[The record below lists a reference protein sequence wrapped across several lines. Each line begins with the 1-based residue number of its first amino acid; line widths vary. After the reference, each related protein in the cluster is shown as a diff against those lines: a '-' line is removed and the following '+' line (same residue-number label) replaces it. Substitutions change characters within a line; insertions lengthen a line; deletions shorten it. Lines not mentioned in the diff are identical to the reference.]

1 MSMRIQLEEIG
12 VSHLEIIKSLIDI
25 QQQDTFKRLLL
36 NKTKT
41 IVRLYVISAY
51 DLAKR
56 DIGSDSD
63 PYLKITLGNK
73 VVNERDV
80 YQLDEPNP
88 DFCKSYDFEA
98 VFPGCP
104 MMNL

>member
-1 MSMRIQLEEIG
+1 MEFRLQMEEIG
-12 VSHLEIIKSLIDI
+12 VGHLDITRSLSDMTSG
-25 QQQDTFKRLLL
+25 DSLKRLLL

-63 PYLKITLGNK
+63 PYLRITLGNK
-73 VVNERDV
+73 VVDERDF
-80 YQLDEPNP
+80 Y
-88 DFCKSYDFEA
+88 
-98 VFPGCP
+98 
-104 MMNL
+104 

>member
-1 MSMRIQLEEIG
+1 MKKTRKPINFNLEDLDTHEGKMDFRLQLEEIG
-12 VSHLEIIKSLIDI
+12 VAHLDI
-25 QQQDTFKRLLL
+25 VKGLCDMQSQDTLKRLLL

-63 PYLKITLGNK
+63 PYLKITCGNK
-73 VVNERDV
+73 VVDEREF
-80 YQLDEPNP
+80 Y
-88 DFCKSYDFEA
+88 
-98 VFPGCP
+98 
-104 MMNL
+104 

>member
-1 MSMRIQLEEIG
+1 MEDIG
-12 VSHLEIIKSLIDI
+12 VGHLNLTKKICDI
-25 QQQDTFKRLLL
+25 QAGDSLKRLLL

-41 IVRLYVISAY
+41 IVRLYVVSAY

-73 VVNERDV
+73 VINERDE
-80 YQLDEPNP
+80 Y
-88 DFCKSYDFEA
+88 
-98 VFPGCP
+98 
-104 MMNL
+104 